1 MPEMREPQIFH
12 HQYQSGFAAHCVVRP
27 GFVQKFA
34 GILVDFGSADP
45 QALAGGAHFLE
56 HKLFA
61 KPQGDLAQSFE
72 KEGAYVNAFTSYNE
86 TMFFTTTLQDLAKV
100 NDLLFQLVAEPYFT
114 DKNVNLEKPIIQQ
127 ELSSYQ
133 ADPEWKL
140 EHTLLEQMFGDS
152 FLAQDIAGNSQSL
165 QAMTKDTLM
174 DCYRAGYQPAKM
186 HYVCCG
192 DFTEKDCQRIFRQVG
207 RLQKK
212 LVNKPVAVPAQ
223 EEKAELVASQTLPG
237 SDELGRFA
245 CALKLPNFKNF
256 LDNRGLAQLLIEIM
270 LESKLGSMSVWF
282 ARAQQQGLVAS
293 PLELNVAQTR
303 QGSFAAIYGLS
314 SLPERASAA
323 VKDGLL
329 NGTNTEADFTLQK
342 RSVFA
347 NSLRLL
353 DDLPQF
359 ATNAVE
365 SSMDHEDYWQTLH
378 ACVNFGWPEFERFSQ
393 QVLQAGQ
400 YVQTIMLPN

>member
-1 MPEMREPQIFH
+1 MSEMKEPQIFH
-12 HQYQSGFAAHCVVRP
+12 HQYQSGFAAHCIVRP

-86 TMFFTTTLQDLAKV
+86 TMFFTTTLQDLVKV

-114 DKNVNLEKPIIQQ
+114 DENVNSEKPIIQQ

-140 EHTLLEQMFGDS
+140 EHTLLTQMFGDS
-152 FLAQDIAGNSQSL
+152 FLAQDIAGSSQSL

-192 DFTEKDCQRIFRQVG
+192 DFSEKDCQRIFRQVG
-207 RLQKK
+207 HLQKSWSTSRLQCQPK
-212 LVNKPVAVPAQ
+212 
-223 EEKAELVASQTLPG
+223 
-237 SDELGRFA
+237 
-245 CALKLPNFKNF
+245 
-256 LDNRGLAQLLIEIM
+256 
-270 LESKLGSMSVWF
+270 
-282 ARAQQQGLVAS
+282 
-293 PLELNVAQTR
+293 
-303 QGSFAAIYGLS
+303 
-314 SLPERASAA
+314 
-323 VKDGLL
+323 
-329 NGTNTEADFTLQK
+329 QK
-342 RSVFA
+342 RLSWWPA
-347 NSLRLL
+347 KRCRAATSWAALL
-353 DDLPQF
+353 
-359 ATNAVE
+359 A
-365 SSMDHEDYWQTLH
+365 
-378 ACVNFGWPEFERFSQ
+378 R
-393 QVLQAGQ
+393 
-400 YVQTIMLPN
+400 

>member
-1 MPEMREPQIFH
+1 M
-12 HQYQSGFAAHCVVRP
+12 
-27 GFVQKFA
+27 
-34 GILVDFGSADP
+34 
-45 QALAGGAHFLE
+45 
-56 HKLFA
+56 
-61 KPQGDLAQSFE
+61 
-72 KEGAYVNAFTSYNE
+72 
-86 TMFFTTTLQDLAKV
+86 
-100 NDLLFQLVAEPYFT
+100 
-114 DKNVNLEKPIIQQ
+114 
-127 ELSSYQ
+127 
-133 ADPEWKL
+133 
-140 EHTLLEQMFGDS
+140 
-152 FLAQDIAGNSQSL
+152 
-165 QAMTKDTLM
+165 
-174 DCYRAGYQPAKM
+174 
-186 HYVCCG
+186 
-192 DFTEKDCQRIFRQVG
+192 
-207 RLQKK
+207 
-212 LVNKPVAVPAQ
+212 
-223 EEKAELVASQTLPG
+223 ASQTLQG

-314 SLPERASAA
+314 SVPERAAAA

-329 NGTNTEADFTLQK
+329 NGTNTEAAFTLQK

-359 ATNAVE
+359 ATNAAE

>member
-1 MPEMREPQIFH
+1 MSEMKEPQIFH
-12 HQYQSGFAAHCVVRP
+12 HQYQSGFAAHCIVRP

-86 TMFFTTTLQDLAKV
+86 TMFFTTTLQDLVKV

-114 DKNVNLEKPIIQQ
+114 DENVNSEKPIIQQ

-140 EHTLLEQMFGDS
+140 EHTLLTQMFGDS
-152 FLAQDIAGNSQSL
+152 FLAQDIAGSSQSL

-192 DFTEKDCQRIFRQVG
+192 DFSEKDCQRIFRQVG
-207 RLQKK
+207 HLQKK

-223 EEKAELVASQTLPG
+223 AEKAELVASQTLQG

-314 SLPERASAA
+314 SVPERAAAA

-329 NGTNTEADFTLQK
+329 NGTNTEAAFTLQK

-359 ATNAVE
+359 ATNAAE